1 MRVRLLQPVTF
12 GPGALLGLSA
22 EQARPRAALLV
33 QRDDGLY
40 IAGGAVQFKR
50 GESLEID
57 DLPRG
62 LEAHVQRLDEA
73 QPIAAPAP
81 AAQEPKAPAA
91 PRAAKPK
98 RER

>member
-1 MRVRLLQPVTF
+1 M
-12 GPGALLGLSA
+12 
-22 EQARPRAALLV
+22 
-33 QRDDGLY
+33 
-40 IAGGAVQFKR
+40 QFKR